1 MDVRTILFKY
11 ALSHLREISA
21 YFWVSFFA
29 ALFSAFIQKL
39 TNSIVM
45 LFLTVSTKLTVA
57 YIVILAYVVCPI
69 SHFLRYFFSEN
80 HFWFL

>member
-1 MDVRTILFKY
+1 MDVSTILFKY

-39 TNSIVM
+39 TNLIRM

-57 YIVILAYVVCPI
+57 YIVKLANVVRPF
-69 SHFLRYFFSEN
+69 SRFSGSYFCK
-80 HFWFL
+80 